1 MESLPHVTDEVNFKP
16 NKMEC
21 CKRVGVE
28 GDKLQLDTFGIEL
41 EIPPGAI
48 DSEAPR
54 DIYLRVLTD
63 TPNLGISKE
72 EMSVCFGVQ
81 CLAPHDLV
89 LKLPVTYTIPHC
101 AVITRYSS
109 VEAVLY
115 TGEGEYSPD
124 AEVKEPIPLTQ
135 SGIPNCNIERDLLR
149 LQMNHFCWAFIRFK
163 LNVFFGGKRMC
174 CLPFAQQQ
182 LPEERTPVI
191 LRAYLY
197 DGVKGSKEIA
207 SQEEE
212 IGFAHIHPEA
222 EVLIKVAEVDV
233 KMTCFIKDDPIGNH
247 AAHTVTYDE
256 LRIGRRWTK
265 SFNLDLSSQLDKR
278 IVVTLKV
285 GQTGQS
291 LVELLCMFNF
301 AMNSSG
307 KLDDFEKKLTTV
319 ARNVATRVD
328 IDNLRKALRL
338 QPGDVQHYVNDNP
351 NSSYMVT
358 LSMIQDWRKKQTKAT
373 ECGALKDVLEKAG
386 QIHLANELFGT

>member
-135 SGIPNCNIERDLLR
+135 SGIQLQHRRDLLR
-149 LQMNHFCWAFIRFK
+149 LQII
-163 LNVFFGGKRMC
+163 
-174 CLPFAQQQ
+174 
-182 LPEERTPVI
+182 TPV
-191 LRAYLY
+191 
-197 DGVKGSKEIA
+197 
-207 SQEEE
+207 
-212 IGFAHIHPEA
+212 
-222 EVLIKVAEVDV
+222 
-233 KMTCFIKDDPIGNH
+233 
-247 AAHTVTYDE
+247 
-256 LRIGRRWTK
+256 GR
-265 SFNLDLSSQLDKR
+265 SSD
-278 IVVTLKV
+278 
-285 GQTGQS
+285 
-291 LVELLCMFNF
+291 
-301 AMNSSG
+301 SS
-307 KLDDFEKKLTTV
+307 
-319 ARNVATRVD
+319 
-328 IDNLRKALRL
+328 
-338 QPGDVQHYVNDNP
+338 
-351 NSSYMVT
+351 
-358 LSMIQDWRKKQTKAT
+358 
-373 ECGALKDVLEKAG
+373 
-386 QIHLANELFGT
+386 